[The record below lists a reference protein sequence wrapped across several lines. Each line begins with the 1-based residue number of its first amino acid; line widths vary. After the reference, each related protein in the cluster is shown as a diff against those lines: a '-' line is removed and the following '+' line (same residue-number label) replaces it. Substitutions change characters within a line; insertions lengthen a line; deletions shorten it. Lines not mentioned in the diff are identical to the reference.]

1 MISKHLETTLNK
13 AIRNAQ
19 LRRQQY
25 ATVEHLLLALTENPE
40 VTGILLSCGC
50 DLGQLT
56 QDLDGHLTAHVPI
69 AEEDDPIQEITP
81 TVGFQRVIQRAVYQV
96 QSSGR
101 TLVTGAYVLVAM
113 FSEKQSHAVHFLE
126 NQDISRLDIQTALS
140 HGDDGT
146 ESEGAAHPGEESAG
160 SGDGSESSQGKP
172 ESKQNPLELYT
183 VNLNQEVQA
192 GRIDPLIGRE
202 EEITRTFQI
211 LCRRRKNNPLFVGE
225 AGVGKTHLAE
235 GIALKI
241 EEQKA
246 PKPLEDCTVF
256 SLDLGSLLAGTKF
269 RGDFEARLKGV
280 LKALKDHPGAILF
293 IDEIHTIIGAGS
305 TSGGTMDASN
315 LLKPLLANGE
325 LRCIGSTTYEEFRG
339 VFEKDRALARRFQK
353 IDVPEPSLDETV
365 AILKGIKG
373 RYESHHGILYTPD
386 ALQVAAE
393 LSSRHIHDRK
403 HPDSAIDVLD
413 EAGAACQLMAEADRS
428 EEVGVDHIETII
440 SRMARI
446 PARSVSHD
454 DREILKNLES
464 NLKLTL
470 FGQDQALEQVC
481 TAVKLSRSGLGN
493 PEKPMGCFLLTGP
506 TGVGKTE
513 LARQLAHEMGVE
525 LTRFDMSEYMERHTV
540 SRLIGAPPG
549 YIGFDQAGLLTE
561 AVTKDPHAILLLD
574 EIEKAHPDIFNILLQ
589 VMDHGKLT
597 DNNGRQADFRNVI
610 LVMTT
615 NAGAQ
620 DVDRSSVGFTT
631 QDHVGDEMKEIK
643 RLFTPEFRNRLDA
656 IIPFKAL
663 EPEVIIR
670 VVDKFLLV
678 LEGDLEQKSVS
689 LTVNSSAREWL
700 AEHGYDRS
708 NGARPMERIIKKEV
722 RQPISEALLFGNL
735 SNGGQ
740 VTLLA
745 DKGKMKVKT
754 AKAAA
759 KKPVKKSKNKDL
771 LPQPE

>member
-40 VTGILLSCGC
+40 VTGVLLSCGC
-50 DLGQLT
+50 DIAKLVK
-56 QDLDGHLTAHVPI
+56 DLDTHLTAHVPI
-69 AEEDDPIQEITP
+69 ADDDDPIQEITP
-81 TVGFQRVIQRAVYQV
+81 TVGFQRVIQRAVFQV

-101 TLVTGAYVLVAM
+101 TKVTGAYVLVAM

-126 NQDISRLDIQTALS
+126 SQDISRLDVQSAIS
-140 HGDDGT
+140 HEVDGVDDD
-146 ESEGAAHPGEESAG
+146 SEEQDGEPAATGG
-160 SGDGSESSQGKP
+160 SCSSKP
-172 ESKQNPLELYT
+172 EPKQNPLQLYT
-183 VNLNQEVQA
+183 SNLNQLVKE
-192 GRIDPLIGRE
+192 GRIDPIVGRE
-202 EEITRTFQI
+202 EEIIRTFQI
-211 LCRRRKNNPLFVGE
+211 LLRRRKNNPLFVGE

-241 EEQKA
+241 EEGKVPEALANCQI
-246 PKPLEDCTVF
+246 F

-280 LKALKDHPGAILF
+280 LKALHDQPDAILF

-325 LRCIGSTTYEEFRG
+325 LRCIGSTTYEEFRS

-353 IDVPEPSLDETV
+353 IDVPEPSIDETV
-365 AILKGIKG
+365 AILKGLKG
-373 RYESHHGILYTPD
+373 RYEEHHGITYSKESI
-386 ALQVAAE
+386 QIAAE

-413 EAGAACQLMAEADRS
+413 EAGAACQLIDVAERS
-428 EEVGVDHIETII
+428 AVVDVEKIETIV

-454 DREILKNLES
+454 DRETLKNLEA
-464 NLKLTL
+464 NLKLSL
-470 FGQDQALEQVC
+470 FGQDPALEQVC
-481 TAVKLSRSGLGN
+481 TAIKLARAGLGN

-513 LARQLAHEMGVE
+513 LARQLALEMGVE
-525 LTRFDMSEYMERHTV
+525 LVRFDMSEYMERHTV

-549 YIGFDQAGLLTE
+549 YVGFDQAGLLTE
-561 AVTKDPHAILLLD
+561 AVSKDPHAILLLD

-597 DNNGRQADFRNVI
+597 DNNGRQADFRNVVLI
-610 LVMTT
+610 MTT

-631 QDHVGDEMKEIK
+631 QDHVGDEMKEIR
-643 RLFTPEFRNRLDA
+643 RLFTPEFRNRLDT

-663 EPEVIIR
+663 EPDIIVR

-678 LEGDLEQKSVS
+678 LEADLEKKNVS
-689 LTVNSSAREWL
+689 LTVTASARTWL
-700 AEHGYDRS
+700 AEHGYDRQ
-708 NGARPMERIIKKEV
+708 NGARPMERLIKKEI
-722 RQPISEALLFGNL
+722 RQPLSEELLFGNL
-735 SNGGQ
+735 TDGGN
-740 VTLLA
+740 VTLRVE
-745 DKGKMKVKT
+745 KEKMKIVTKKT
-754 AKAAA
+754 GRIN
-759 KKPVKKSKNKDL
+759 KKSKKVL
-771 LPQPE
+771 VTA

>member
-19 LRRQQY
+19 LRGQQY

-40 VTGILLSCGC
+40 VTGLLLSCGC
-50 DLGQLT
+50 DLSKLSA
-56 QDLDGHLTAHVPI
+56 DLDNHLTAHVPL

-81 TVGFQRVIQRAVYQV
+81 TVGFQRVIQRAVFQV

-101 TLVTGAYVLVAM
+101 TVVTGAYVLVAM
-113 FSEKQSHAVHFLE
+113 FSEKESHAVHFLE
-126 NQDISRLDIQTALS
+126 NQDISRLDIQSAIS
-140 HGDDGT
+140 HNA
-146 ESEGAAHPGEESAG
+146 EGADETDDTSSSEESTSTGGAKHKH
-160 SGDGSESSQGKP
+160 ET
-172 ESKQNPLELYT
+172 KQNPLELYT
-183 VNLNQEVQA
+183 VNLNQEVRD

-202 EEITRTFQI
+202 EEIVRTFQI

-235 GIALKI
+235 GIAIKI
-241 EEQKA
+241 EEGKV
-246 PKPLEDCTVF
+246 PEVLKNCVIF

-280 LKALKDHPGAILF
+280 LKALKDHPESILF

-305 TSGGTMDASN
+305 TSGSTMDASN
-315 LLKPLLANGE
+315 LLKPLLANGD
-325 LRCIGSTTYEEFRG
+325 LRCIGSTTYEEFRS
-339 VFEKDRALARRFQK
+339 VFEKDRGLARRFQK
-353 IDVPEPSLDETV
+353 IDVPEPSLDETI
-365 AILKGIKG
+365 AILKGLKG
-373 RYESHHGILYTPD
+373 RYEKHHGITYSPD
-386 ALQVAAE
+386 SIQIAAE

-413 EAGAACQLMAEADRS
+413 EAGAACQLVV
-428 EEVGVDHIETII
+428 EEERQKEIGVENIETIV

-454 DREILKNLES
+454 DREILKDLEA
-464 NLKLTL
+464 NLKLSL
-470 FGQDQALEQVC
+470 FGQDPALTQVC
-481 TAVKLSRSGLGN
+481 TAIKLARAGLGN
-493 PEKPMGCFLLTGP
+493 PEKPMGCFMLTGP

-513 LARQLAHEMGVE
+513 LARQLAIEMGVE
-525 LTRFDMSEYMERHTV
+525 LVRFDMSEYMERHTV

-549 YIGFDQAGLLTE
+549 YVGFDQAGLLTE

-610 LVMTT
+610 LIMTT

-631 QDHVGDEMKEIK
+631 QDHIGDEMKEIK

-656 IIPFKAL
+656 IISFRSL
-663 EPEVIIR
+663 EPETIVR

-678 LEGDLEQKSVS
+678 LEADLEQKNVTLNVS
-689 LTVNSSAREWL
+689 ANARNWL
-700 AEHGYDRS
+700 AEHGYDRN
-708 NGARPMERIIKKEV
+708 NGARPMERLIKKEI
-722 RQPISEALLFGNL
+722 RQPLSEELLFGNL
-735 SNGGQ
+735 TDGGT
-740 VTLLA
+740 VTLRL
-745 DKGKMKVKT
+745 VKEKLQIT
-754 AKAAA
+754 TTKATPR
-759 KKPVKKSKNKDL
+759 KKKKSPKKI
-771 LPQPE
+771 PVTA